1 MNNKNL
7 NKKGFIF
14 QFKDI
19 DNQIHKLEDD
29 LKTSDNSNNIES
41 RINELKIFKEFTQNI
56 LERTNEHFLDDYFI
70 GANIKLC
77 NVNSKDASDAEFDIY
92 FINKI
97 NYQNKNKFIIFIFEI
112 KDYTKN
118 YLQIFKSLEFENDWH
133 ILKQNLKLT
142 YFIFPMFNTDC
153 IFLKTDIFKSS
164 SNLVELK
171 FVHYLYSWNNDSN
184 KWEKKDLSIDEFIKS
199 FLLNTKNIN
208 LHDTNINSLTS
219 TYDEDFIQHFLYN
232 PKNIKKAIL
241 NIENIWNLKDQ
252 NLKNKKIIRIEGT
265 PGSGKTIFALS
276 LFMTEK
282 EVVLIV
288 TNKTFFND
296 NKDFLYVYEI
306 DDKLRNC
313 FMRYVSNTFSC
324 TELKIYKT
332 IIIDEYQTIKID
344 QLKEIFSYCKQNNK
358 ILFILGD
365 KQQDIY
371 WWLNHNNFK
380 LDKKPYKKGKNKI
393 NDKIDEIIN
402 DIWEESEILNLDWID
417 SNRLSA
423 NDLKK
428 IHYLVYG
435 KHINGKDISNDNSE
449 LVIHRC
455 KSDNLL
461 NIQKTY
467 KNILFVSTNNEPGFL
482 TPYQYI
488 GYEFDHVVIYFS
500 KWFRCIN
507 DQKNRVNICINKNNN
522 WLQDSKTILPFLYV
536 SFTRATKSIRIFV
549 DENNPDKENICKY
562 FNDRI
567 DELNKNNTKN

>member
-1 MNNKNL
+1 MKNQNL

-19 DNQIHKLEDD
+19 DNQIHKLEDN
-29 LKTSDNSNNIES
+29 LKTSDNSNNIEG

-77 NVNSKDASDAEFDIY
+77 NVNSEDASDAEFDMY
-92 FINKI
+92 FINQI

-133 ILKQNLKLT
+133 ILKENLRLT

-164 SNLVELK
+164 SNPSKLN
-171 FVHYLYSWNNDSN
+171 FVHYLYNWNNDSN
-184 KWEKKDLSIDEFIKS
+184 KWGKKDLSIDEFIK

-208 LHDTNINSLTS
+208 LYDTSINSLKS

-241 NIENIWNLKDQ
+241 NIENIWKLKDQ

-282 EVVLIV
+282 ELALIV

-296 NKDFLYVYEI
+296 NKDFLSVYEI
-306 DDKLRNC
+306 DDKLKNC
-313 FMRYVSNTFSC
+313 FMRYVSNTFNC
-324 TELKIYKT
+324 TELKMYKT

-344 QLKEIFSYCKQNNK
+344 QLEEIFSYCKQNNK
-358 ILFILGD
+358 TLFILGD
-365 KQQDIY
+365 LKQDIY
-371 WWLNHNNFK
+371 YWKNHNEFEI
-380 LDKKPYKKGKNKI
+380 DKKNRVRHEI
-393 NDKIDEIIN
+393 EDKIDELIHKVW
-402 DIWEESEILNLDWID
+402 DKSEILRINWKKVID
-417 SNRLSA
+417 
-423 NDLKK
+423 
-428 IHYLVYG
+428 
-435 KHINGKDISNDNSE
+435 
-449 LVIHRC
+449 
-455 KSDNLL
+455 
-461 NIQKTY
+461 
-467 KNILFVSTNNEPGFL
+467 
-482 TPYQYI
+482 
-488 GYEFDHVVIYFS
+488 
-500 KWFRCIN
+500 
-507 DQKNRVNICINKNNN
+507 
-522 WLQDSKTILPFLYV
+522 
-536 SFTRATKSIRIFV
+536 
-549 DENNPDKENICKY
+549 
-562 FNDRI
+562 
-567 DELNKNNTKN
+567 